1 MPQNLALEVK
11 VINRFSAKNKRE
23 RYLQFVTS
31 TKNRKKFIADL
42 HGGSFYDASMLERV
56 TGIEEETICQALQQL
71 GIATRS
77 CYVISENTSIDT
89 RTLELKDV
97 LPKVVGW
104 GAGTMLVF
112 GEADLI
118 FVELDGL
125 KNRFIAPAAIGR

>member
-31 TKNRKKFIADL
+31 AKDRKKVIADL
-42 HGGSFYDASMLERV
+42 HGGSFYEGSMLERV
-56 TGIEEETICQALQQL
+56 TGIEEDAICQALKQL

-89 RTLELKDV
+89 LTLELKDV

-125 KNRFIAPAAIGR
+125 KNRFIAPAANGR

>member
-42 HGGSFYDASMLERV
+42 HGGTFYDGSMLARV
-56 TGIEEETICQALQQL
+56 TGSEEDALCQALKQL

-89 RTLELKDV
+89 LTLELKDV

-125 KNRFIAPAAIGR
+125 KNRFIAPEAIGR

>member
-42 HGGSFYDASMLERV
+42 HGGSFYEESMLERV
-56 TGIEEETICQALQQL
+56 IGIEEDAICQALKQL

-89 RTLELKDV
+89 LTLALDDV

-118 FVELDGL
+118 FVELDGF
-125 KNRFIAPAAIGR
+125 KNRFIAPAAMGR

>member
-11 VINRFSAKNKRE
+11 VINRFSAKHKRE

-42 HGGSFYDASMLERV
+42 HGGSFYEESMLERV
-56 TGIEEETICQALQQL
+56 TGIEEDAICQALKQL

-89 RTLELKDV
+89 LTLELEDV

-125 KNRFIAPAAIGR
+125 KNRFIAQAPSGR

>member
-42 HGGSFYDASMLERV
+42 HGGSFYEGTLLERV
-56 TGIEEETICQALQQL
+56 TGSEKVTICQSLKQL
-71 GIATRS
+71 GLATRS

-89 RTLELKDV
+89 LTLALDDV
-97 LPKVVGW
+97 LPQVVGW
-104 GAGTMLVF
+104 GAGTILVF

-118 FVELDGL
+118 FVELDGF
-125 KNRFIAPAAIGR
+125 KNRFIAPATMEK

>member
-42 HGGSFYDASMLERV
+42 HGGSFYEGGMLERV
-56 TGIEEETICQALQQL
+56 IGTEEDAICQALKQL
-71 GIATRS
+71 GIVTRS
-77 CYVISENTSIDT
+77 CYIISENTSIDT
-89 RTLELKDV
+89 LTLPLGDV
-97 LPKVVGW
+97 LLKVVGW

-118 FVELDGL
+118 FVELDGF
-125 KNRFIAPAAIGR
+125 KNRFIAPAFIGR